1 MWGHSC
7 LPLVMEIVDW
17 PLVLSGSDS
26 ESVLLDE
33 EHGLCSELCVELL
46 VVGEEGSVGVGL

>member
-7 LPLVMEIVDW
+7 LSLAMEIVDW

-26 ESVLLDE
+26 ESALFDE
-33 EHGLCSELCVELL
+33 EQGHCGEVGVELL
-46 VVGEEGSVGVGL
+46 VVGDEGSEGMGL